1 MLSDIGTPEKQAEK
15 VRARSTQQTDMTP
28 EQELKLS
35 FYRQTAVLNE
45 AHRVFLVQHVE
56 TGRFFVK
63 KTVRQYDLRIYEALQ
78 QGQFA
83 GIPAIHE
90 LVEADDEL
98 IIIEEYISG
107 NTVQAMLERGPL
119 AEEDACRMLSALCDI
134 LAPLHAHEPP
144 IIHRDIKGSN
154 LVVDEHGQ
162 LFLLDFDA
170 SKIADAGKTQDTV
183 LMGTEE
189 YAAPEQYGFA
199 ASDART
205 DIYALGVLFN
215 VMLTGHFPKE
225 QVAEGYLGVIV
236 KKCTAWE
243 PDNRFHSVEALKK
256 ALQRRRNPIRKVWEA
271 MPGVRSGKAGIA
283 VLWWIVLGVLAY
295 FALTTVYVLPD
306 GSLYAGVPLWITRFE
321 GLMSFWLTAFYLTNY
336 MGWRERFPLKKRDN
350 AALEVLR
357 ITAGAL
363 LAFFVPLLLPPW

>member
-1 MLSDIGTPEKQAEK
+1 
-15 VRARSTQQTDMTP
+15 MTP

-119 AEEDACRMLSALCDI
+119 SEEDACRMLSALCDI

-236 KKCTAWE
+236 KKC
-243 PDNRFHSVEALKK
+243 
-256 ALQRRRNPIRKVWEA
+256 IRKVWEA

-336 MGWRERFPLKKRDN
+336 MGWRERFPLKKQDN
-350 AALEVLR
+350 TALEVLR